1 MPSLTDVRDA
11 ACAHLK
17 ARLPRVARV
26 EAFAGELDLR
36 SAAPKGL
43 GYDDSVNLFLAVGE
57 AENAAP
63 QGSLDFDMEA
73 SFAAFA
79 VARHATRPTAA
90 EALALD
96 VVQRAALE
104 LHGATFGLPGLSPA
118 RVVSLAPVPD
128 DDLAK
133 RGLWIWSLTWQ
144 QRVVF
149 TDSDSGATPP
159 AAPAGGSH
167 DAD

>member
-17 ARLPRVARV
+17 AQLPHLSRV

-43 GYDDSVNLFLAVGE
+43 GYDDRVSVFIAVGE

-63 QGSLDFDMEA
+63 QGSLDFDLEA

-90 EALALD
+90 EALSLQAI
-96 VVQRAALE
+96 QQAALA
-104 LHGATFGLPGLSPA
+104 LHGETFGLSGLSPA
-118 RVVSLAPVPD
+118 RVTALAPVPD

-149 TDSDSGATPP
+149 T
-159 AAPAGGSH
+159 APETGEGESH
-167 DAD
+167 DPD